1 MIGIRAHRSIVF
13 QLWLR
18 LSVITVSFTMLAL
31 VAYIWIDI
39 NDNIDTARSQATA
52 NAGAVASSISR
63 MTAAGSSPTAAELGV
78 AGTLGVQAIQLLDSQ
93 GNVLVSLG
101 TLQGPGVETPAA
113 VENGTPVKVL
123 GEDVRISG
131 DGFAPAKIRAL
142 DLLNGGEY
150 GGIFVYPAG
159 AREPSGAIRIIIT
172 YEDLSRDAQTL
183 LFRTLVLTGAILAVA
198 IAAMWVLMNRFVA
211 QPLRE
216 YSRTALRIA
225 AGEPLRM
232 PELGHNELGDL
243 GQAINGMAAILRHE
257 ATVDPLTGLYNIR
270 HLTMSLEDFLMEAR
284 AQNQSLALLV
294 CDLDNLKPINDGY
307 GHQTGD
313 LLLKAIARHL
323 QLWAGLE
330 YTCWRIGGDEFAAII
345 PNTNAEQALIEADS
359 LGRAV
364 SATSFHAPDDHYLR
378 VSLSIGVATFPEDG
392 TTGAALLKVAD
403 MRMYEAKSHK
413 ARDGLPRA
421 VDDQPAAAA

>member
-1 MIGIRAHRSIVF
+1 MIV
-13 QLWLR
+13 
-18 LSVITVSFTMLAL
+18 
-31 VAYIWIDI
+31 
-39 NDNIDTARSQATA
+39 
-52 NAGAVASSISR
+52 
-63 MTAAGSSPTAAELGV
+63 
-78 AGTLGVQAIQLLDSQ
+78 
-93 GNVLVSLG
+93 
-101 TLQGPGVETPAA
+101 
-113 VENGTPVKVL
+113 
-123 GEDVRISG
+123 
-131 DGFAPAKIRAL
+131 
-142 DLLNGGEY
+142 
-150 GGIFVYPAG
+150 
-159 AREPSGAIRIIIT
+159 T
-172 YEDLSRDAQTL
+172 YEDLSHDAQTL
-183 LFRTLVLTGAILAVA
+183 LFRTLALTGAILAVA

-345 PNTNAEQALIEADS
+345 PNTDPEQALIEADS
-359 LGRAV
+359 LRQAV

-378 VSLSIGVATFPEDG
+378 ISLSIGVATFPEDG
-392 TTGAALLKVAD
+392 TDGRGAIEGGRHAHV
-403 MRMYEAKSHK
+403 
-413 ARDGLPRA
+413 
-421 VDDQPAAAA
+421 